1 MDKFKEYGKIGIITH
16 LTISWTLFACTY
28 LVVRNSNQTDRIIK
42 FFKLQERIPKS
53 ASSFVLSGVIYKA
66 TMPGRIALSLLAI
79 PIVIRTFN
87 LETKKEEE
95 EGKKVDEVIWF
106 T

>member
-95 EGKKVDEVIWF
+95 EGKKVDEVI
-106 T
+106 